1 MLSKSPPLARP
12 GRFDAGNERG
22 WQARRRGPFATAAK
36 WSLTSTNSLSLTR
49 KPMAIPTV
57 YSEYRL
63 EVILAVAKDDQECS
77 LRSAAPPFIWRTWP
91 PPFSQLSGADISPG
105 MIEAAR
111 RRVRTSPYRDRI
123 ELRVDP
129 IGVLLRRGRSPNRT
143 SLVRPIRRGCT
154 PTRFPAS
161 LGLHQSSPRACAH
174 RSRFV
179 ILSV

>member
-36 WSLTSTNSLSLTR
+36 WSLTSTNS
-49 KPMAIPTV
+49 
-57 YSEYRL
+57 
-63 EVILAVAKDDQECS
+63 AVAYAEAHGDPDRLLGIPVGGDRRCCEG
-77 LRSAAPPFIWRTWP
+77 RSGVLLEIGCTAIHLANLAST
-91 PPFSQLSGADISPG
+91 FSQLSGADISPG